1 MSGLDLFSGLIGAVI
16 GGQLTSQIQKMDS
29 LDSKSGWR
37 QKLFDLASK
46 EKIDIGDVYLL
57 RTTLRY
63 TKNDKGCYEKY
74 SFKYMSNQITS
85 FCEEI
90 IKNNITND
98 ERLYSTKK
106 TNSFQIK
113 KSEDVFYKLHEYNE
127 VVTIEESELFNK
139 HEKEIVRIYA
149 RYLLKNHW
157 EVYSSK
163 VLFLNNNF
171 KISTSA
177 ELGKKTEALVRREYR
192 RMNML
197 DKNNDRLSDQE
208 KKDIEREIDAKFESE
223 VIFTKKGLTFPFWIM
238 LAVTLSMLLLTII
251 VSQNMNFNISFKM
264 NDEGGF
270 FKAVFWDN
278 YIYWCILLSGF
289 FCSLTI
295 YLYMNR
301 NKEKKKIFLKS
312 K

>member
-208 KKDIEREIDAKFESE
+208 KRH
-223 VIFTKKGLTFPFWIM
+223 
-238 LAVTLSMLLLTII
+238 
-251 VSQNMNFNISFKM
+251 
-264 NDEGGF
+264 
-270 FKAVFWDN
+270 
-278 YIYWCILLSGF
+278 
-289 FCSLTI
+289 
-295 YLYMNR
+295 
-301 NKEKKKIFLKS
+301 
-312 K
+312 